1 MISDS
6 FLVLLSSQ
14 SKNMKK
20 YLFSL
25 VLVFITITLVRS
37 QTQKDVYQQSINA
50 YKSKDYVTFL
60 NLTQQ
65 LDSIRPF
72 HPTYTYNLA
81 AALALNGK
89 EEEAISVLQ
98 KVVLMNQ
105 TTAFETDDDFKS
117 ISNLKG
123 FQQVLMLKRK
133 QEQTISNSVKIVSLS
148 EKELHPEGLEFL
160 TKSNLWLA
168 SSIRKR
174 KIVSFDSKTGTCS
187 DWFSDDQL
195 YAVFSIK
202 KDANEEFLWVAT
214 SAIPEMERFSV
225 DLDGKA
231 AVLKIDIKTKKVVQ
245 RFEMEG
251 NHLFGDLYVTKTNEV
266 YVSDSNKPIIYKI
279 QNDVMTEW
287 ISLEKEAYNLQGIAL
302 NTDES
307 KLFVA
312 DYLKGI
318 SVIELNDKSRQW
330 LIFPAGTIGK
340 GIDGLCFY
348 KSTLIAVQNGVK
360 PIRLVQFNLNNEQNA
375 ITGFRIIDHN
385 RAELNEPAL
394 ATIVKNKLYFFANS
408 PWQAYDTNGNLDL
421 TKFDNPMLFAM
432 KL

>member
-1 MISDS
+1 M
-6 FLVLLSSQ
+6 
-14 SKNMKK
+14 KN

-25 VLVFITITLVRS
+25 VLIFITITLVQS
-37 QTQKDVYQQSINA
+37 QTQKEVYQQSINA
-50 YKSKDYVTFL
+50 YKNNDYVTFL
-60 NLTQQ
+60 KLTQQ
-65 LDSIRPF
+65 LDSVRPF
-72 HPTYTYNLA
+72 HPAYTYNLA
-81 AALALNGK
+81 AAFALNGK
-89 EEEAISVLQ
+89 ENEAITVLQ
-98 KVVLMNQ
+98 KVVLMNH

-117 ISNLKG
+117 IANSTA
-123 FQQVLMLKRK
+123 FQQVLALKK
-133 QEQTISNSVKIVSLS
+133 TQEQTISSSNKLVSLN

-160 TKSNLWLA
+160 SKSNLWLS

-174 KIVSFDSKTGTCS
+174 KIVSFDSKTGTCT

-202 KDANEEFLWVAT
+202 KDINEQFLWVVTA
-214 SAIPEMERFSV
+214 AIPEMERFSAV
-225 DLDGKA
+225 LEGKA

-251 NHLFGDLYVTKTNEV
+251 NHVFGDLYVTKTNEV

-287 ISLEKEAYNLQGIAL
+287 ISLENEAYNLQGITM

-318 SVIELNDKSRQW
+318 SVISLKDKSHQW
-330 LIFPAGTIGK
+330 LSFPNGTIGK

-348 KSTLIAVQNGVK
+348 KSSLITVQNGVK
-360 PIRLVQFNLNNEQNA
+360 PIRLVQFNLNEEQNT

-385 RAELNEPAL
+385 RSEFNEPAL
-394 ATIVKNKLYFFANS
+394 ATIVKNKLYFLLIHH
-408 PWQAYDTNGNLDL
+408 G
-421 TKFDNPMLFAM
+421 
-432 KL
+432 KLMIKTEI

>member
-1 MISDS
+1 M
-6 FLVLLSSQ
+6 
-14 SKNMKK
+14 KN

-25 VLVFITITLVRS
+25 VLIFITITLVQS
-37 QTQKDVYQQSINA
+37 QTQKEVYQQSINA
-50 YKSKDYVTFL
+50 YKNNDYVTFL
-60 NLTQQ
+60 KLTQQ
-65 LDSIRPF
+65 LDSVRPF
-72 HPTYTYNLA
+72 HPAYTYNLA
-81 AALALNGK
+81 AAFALNGK
-89 EEEAISVLQ
+89 ENEAITVLQ
-98 KVVLMNQ
+98 KVVLMNH

-117 ISNLKG
+117 IANSTA
-123 FQQVLMLKRK
+123 FQQVLALKK
-133 QEQTISNSVKIVSLS
+133 TQEQTISSSNKLVSLN

-160 TKSNLWLA
+160 SKSNLWLS

-174 KIVSFDSKTGTCS
+174 KIVSFDSKTGTCT

-202 KDANEEFLWVAT
+202 KDINEQFLWVVTA
-214 SAIPEMERFSV
+214 AIPEMERFSAV
-225 DLDGKA
+225 LEGKA

-251 NHLFGDLYVTKTNEV
+251 NHVFGDLYVTKTNEV

-287 ISLEKEAYNLQGIAL
+287 ISLENEAYNLQGITM

-318 SVIELNDKSRQW
+318 SVISLKDKSHQW
-330 LIFPAGTIGK
+330 LSFPNGTIGK

-348 KSTLIAVQNGVK
+348 KSSLITVQNGVK
-360 PIRLVQFNLNNEQNA
+360 PIRLVQFNLNEEQNT

-385 RAELNEPAL
+385 RSEFNEPAL

-408 PWQAYDTNGNLDL
+408 PWQAYDKDGNLDGS
-421 TKFDNPMLFAM
+421 KIENPMLFATQ
-432 KL
+432 LD